1 VSSPSRRP
9 DPLGPIA
16 YITNVVSALLLIGL
30 LAVGVTTATG
40 SGSFLSFGHDAE
52 VCVSAS
58 PGQGVGF
65 AFRGGQPNEGVV
77 GVHPGIESHTSEVT
91 TCDPNPGLGLRML
104 GSVPGALDLSFL
116 IGFLVLTRRLI
127 SHARARGLFTEDAA
141 RRVGLIGTFVLVGSL
156 FTAVASAISD
166 GMVLNHAKLGEPWG
180 WGFVN
185 VSLPVPTLIAG
196 FGILTVGRVLHI
208 AVRMQ
213 HDIDATI

>member
-1 VSSPSRRP
+1 VSTPSRQL

-16 YITNVVSALLLIGL
+16 YITNVVTVLLLIGL
-30 LAVGVTTATG
+30 LVGGAATATG
-40 SGSFLSFGHDAE
+40 SGSFLSFGHDAD

-58 PGQGVGF
+58 PGSGLGF
-65 AFRGGQPNEGVV
+65 ETTDARPNERVV
-77 GVHPGIESHTSEVT
+77 GVHRGIESHTSEVT
-91 TCDPNPGLGLRML
+91 TCDPHPGLGLRML

-127 SHARARGLFTEDAA
+127 RHARARGLFTEDVA
-141 RRVGLIGTFVLVGSL
+141 RRVGLIGGFVLIGSL

-166 GMVLNHAKLGEPWG
+166 GMVLHHAKLGEPWG

-185 VSLPVPTLIAG
+185 FSLPVPTLIAG
-196 FGILTVGRVLHI
+196 FGILTVARVLHI

-213 HDIDATI
+213 TEIDATI